1 MELTRRQDGSKNSWI
16 SDAGESTEQD
26 LEMEG
31 GKTLLV
37 TQIGKESFWLRLLM
51 MMASIFPVYPTSK
64 SRWKWTQIRW
74 TVYPALFVL
83 FMLEILVQNIIVI
96 SHNSKFKVSHQN
108 ETIGN
113 QTEEY
118 TVEMKV
124 QWAATRWRIL
134 FCIQALQLYHSL
146 ENLLSTLSHKNY
158 SDGLGKWLAIAS
170 SRFSPSTRYT
180 NVSHLR
186 FVRLDRWSGTFCS
199 ISISP

>member
-64 SRWKWTQIRW
+64 SRWKWTQIGW

-124 QWAATRWRIL
+124 QWAATLWRIL

-170 SRFSPSTRYT
+170 SRFLPYTRTFVKLSSEYQFISFPSVICSSP
-180 NVSHLR
+180 N
-186 FVRLDRWSGTFCS
+186 
-199 ISISP
+199 SPV